1 METDDLIG
9 FDKENYEA
17 GGTGWA
23 SESKSEIPE
32 DTAGKGE
39 LRQVLPPKVTEDTEM
54 CIRDRPD
61 SRRRFKLFR
70 HCGY

>member
-39 LRQVLPPKVTEDTEM
+39 LRQVLPPKVTEDTARAIIKKIREKM
-54 CIRDRPD
+54 CIRD
-61 SRRRFKLFR
+61 SI
-70 HCGY
+70 